1 MNILRRL
8 KSAFQGLW
16 PKSRSATT
24 EFNRGAISQPRD
36 EAHKRRFQ
44 SAFMSLVGLAL
55 LAGCAGEPRASVAGK
70 SVQVAQADMA
80 PASAMAPM
88 GGEAGVASPDAAP
101 VAKAP
106 TLPRKII
113 FTGEVTL
120 ICEDLDKAAAGLE
133 SRAKEFGGYI
143 SNANQT
149 GARGEMR
156 EGSWTVRIAAEK
168 FDAFLKALP
177 ALGELQS
184 SSRKADDVSEEFYDV
199 AARLKNKKIE
209 EARLIELLQKATG
222 KLTEVLTVEK
232 ELSRVRDEIERIE
245 GRLRFLTNQT
255 DLSTITITLR
265 EVKNFVPEGPP
276 TLATQVSRSFG
287 DSLDALKAF
296 VVGLL
301 LLVVALVPWLLPLS
315 LAGWLVFRFVK
326 KRR

>member
-1 MNILRRL
+1 MKQLIP
-8 KSAFQGLW
+8 F
-16 PKSRSATT
+16 
-24 EFNRGAISQPRD
+24 I
-36 EAHKRRFQ
+36 
-44 SAFMSLVGLAL
+44 GLAL
-55 LAGCAGEPRASVAGK
+55 LTGCASERMAGKASMRDAQVEAQSAVATSGMVAGEAK
-70 SVQVAQADMA
+70 LETEVA
-80 PASAMAPM
+80 P
-88 GGEAGVASPDAAP
+88 
-101 VAKAP
+101 AKAP
-106 TLPRKII
+106 AMPRKII

-120 ICEDLDKAAAGLE
+120 ICEDLDKASAGLE
-133 SRAKEFGGYI
+133 GRAKEFGGYV

-149 GARGEMR
+149 GARGETR

-287 DSLDALKAF
+287 NSLDTLKAF

-301 LLVVALVPWLLPLS
+301 LLVVALVPWVLPLG
-315 LAGWLVFRFVK
+315 LACWLVFHFVK